1 MILCSFLFLLFDF
14 WASTSS
20 TAFGAQLEGMYNF
33 RCFLIIKQVDSYPWG
48 SLEIIFLCWDM
59 GVIGASQ
66 SIDLGQNVPWKVVFA
81 LWSLFLPQKRCLC
94 VSFLWQTFEVT
105 SCYMKV
111 SRLNCLIS
119 CSSQKENKGS
129 HHWQV
134 RCISVIAPFELHFYS
149 FPLFVKFQ
157 NQLSR
162 PASGP
167 TRLSVRTPPC
177 NGFMGKRYF
186 FFQFCSF
193 LSCLKDLVQT
203 LYVPPV
209 MLKVKPGSLNEARYT
224 YVLIWFRLFFSFLF
238 RKIKPKHTFN
248 YTINC
253 YAICRYCSRN
263 SIPKQAGFIPSRI
276 RWRDTRNCF
285 KVSQTYIY
293 LYWAKSLLHTY
304 YRIFGLSDST

>member
-20 TAFGAQLEGMYNF
+20 TAFGAQLEGMYDF
-33 RCFLIIKQVDSYPWG
+33 ICFLIIKQVDSYPWG
-48 SLEIIFLCWDM
+48 SLENNLSLLRHGGHRGFAIDWFRTKRSMKSCICPLI
-59 GVIGASQ
+59 VVLAS
-66 SIDLGQNVPWKVVFA
+66 
-81 LWSLFLPQKRCLC
+81 KRCLC

-162 PASGP
+162 PTSGP
-167 TRLSVRTPPC
+167 ARLSVRTPPC

-193 LSCLKDLVQT
+193 LSCLKDLFQT

-224 YVLIWFRLFFSFLF
+224 YVLIWFRLFFS
-238 RKIKPKHTFN
+238 
-248 YTINC
+248 TIQKN
-253 YAICRYCSRN
+253 
-263 SIPKQAGFIPSRI
+263 
-276 RWRDTRNCF
+276 
-285 KVSQTYIY
+285 
-293 LYWAKSLLHTY
+293 
-304 YRIFGLSDST
+304 

>member
-66 SIDLGQNVPWKVVFA
+66 SIDLWQNVPWKVVFA

-119 CSSQKENKGS
+119 CSSQKENKVS

-149 FPLFVKFQ
+149 FPPFCEISEPVI
-157 NQLSR
+157 
-162 PASGP
+162 
-167 TRLSVRTPPC
+167 PPC
-177 NGFMGKRYF
+177 
-186 FFQFCSF
+186 
-193 LSCLKDLVQT
+193 L
-203 LYVPPV
+203 
-209 MLKVKPGSLNEARYT
+209 
-224 YVLIWFRLFFSFLF
+224 
-238 RKIKPKHTFN
+238 
-248 YTINC
+248 
-253 YAICRYCSRN
+253 
-263 SIPKQAGFIPSRI
+263 
-276 RWRDTRNCF
+276 
-285 KVSQTYIY
+285 
-293 LYWAKSLLHTY
+293 WAN
-304 YRIFGLSDST
+304 